1 MKEPL
6 HNFSIAEKT
15 VEEEIV
21 IFIKKVLGENIAKD
35 ALSIQYPPDSSLGDY
50 ALECFSLGKL
60 LGKSPQEISQMLAQ
74 RFLEAKKQF
83 ELLSRARNVGPYL
96 NFFVDEKK
104 FAELVLREIISKN
117 QKYGN
122 KKQKSPERIMIEYSQ
137 PNTHK
142 EFHIGH
148 VRNVCI
154 GSFLV
159 EAYRALGY
167 KVVAVN
173 YIGDVGNH
181 VAKCLWAYLRFHKD
195 VKLPKNKAKFLGN
208 IYFEANVKLE
218 EHQEW
223 KKEVSE
229 IQSKLESEDKKLTVL
244 WKKTRRWSLD
254 EFYRIYKKLG
264 VEFDV
269 YFFESEEEKEGK
281 RVVQKL
287 LEKGIAKKSDGAVI
301 IDLERY
307 GLKKFLILKS
317 DKTSLYA
324 TKDLALAQKKFQK
337 YKIDKSFY
345 VTDSRQSF
353 YFKQLFKTLEI
364 MGFRKIMIYIPYELV
379 TTKEGALSSR
389 LGNII
394 VFEDFEKAVF
404 EKAKEETKRRHPDWN
419 TGELHMV
426 SHALALTAMKYTM
439 LSYANSSLIRFDME
453 KSLGF
458 AGNTGP
464 YLQYVYARISSIFKK
479 AKKKTFHKTTITHT
493 LVAQEK
499 MLLRSL
505 AKFPGVVEEAALSF
519 DPSRLSNYLFG
530 LAQIFSVFYESVPV
544 LTAKPEEKN
553 ARLAF
558 LYATRIVFKKGF
570 SLLGIKPLEK
580 M

>member
-1 MKEPL
+1 MKPYE
-6 HNFSIAEKT
+6 HNYSIAEIT
-15 VEEEIV
+15 VRKEIKQ
-21 IFIKKVLGENIAKD
+21 FLKRALGKNFGKD
-35 ALSIQYPPDSSLGDY
+35 LKIEYPPQKEMGDFSY
-50 ALECFSLGKL
+50 TCFSLSES
-60 LGKSPQEISQMLAQ
+60 LGKNPAEISQELAEK
-74 RFLEAKKQF
+74 FLHFQKLYAH
-83 ELLSRARNVGPYL
+83 LARARNAGPYL

-104 FAELVLREIISKN
+104 FSELVLQEIISKK

-122 KKQKSPERIMIEYSQ
+122 KKQKNPERIMIEYSQ

-173 YIGDVGNH
+173 YIGDVGSH

-195 VKLPKNKAKFLGN
+195 VTLPKNKAKFLGN

-218 EHQEW
+218 EHPEW

-229 IQSKLESEDKKLTVL
+229 IQSKLESGDKKLTTL
-244 WKKTRRWSLD
+244 WKKTRQWSLD

-281 RVVQKL
+281 KIVQKL
-287 LEKGIAKKSDGAVI
+287 LEKGIAQKSDGAVI
-301 IDLERY
+301 IDLEQY

-345 VTDSRQSF
+345 VIDSRQSF

-364 MGFRKIMIYIPYELV
+364 MGFRKVSIHIPYEFV
-379 TTKEGALSSR
+379 TTKEGVLSSR
-389 LGNII
+389 LGNAIL
-394 VFEDFEKAVF
+394 FEDFEKAVF
-404 EKAKEETKRRHPDWN
+404 EETKKETKKRHPDWN
-419 TGELHMV
+419 TDELHMV
-426 SHALALTAMKYTM
+426 SRKLALTAIKYTM
-439 LSYANSSLIRFDME
+439 LSYTNSSLIQFDME

-458 AGNTGP
+458 VGNTGP

-499 MLLRSL
+499 MLLQSL
-505 AKFPGVVEEAALSF
+505 AKFPEVVEEAALMF

-530 LAQIFSVFYESVPV
+530 LAQIFSMFYESVPV

-558 LYATRIVFKKGF
+558 LYATRVVFEKGF